1 MRFVL
6 IGAPGAGKGTQAE
19 KLSKALKI
27 PRITTGDLF
36 RQAVEEKSPL
46 GEKVKDIL
54 EQGALVSDDIVLAL
68 MQERM
73 SKPDALGGFILDGF
87 PRTMGQ
93 AEGLEKWLEKK
104 EWRLDGVIALEVADK
119 EVVARISGRRQ
130 CTQCG
135 VVYHVTANKPSQENI
150 CDACGGRLIQRKDD
164 AEATVRHRLNVY
176 KKETAPLLS
185 YYEKRGLLQTVD
197 GSQSVEKIFA
207 SIRSLIK

>member
-1 MRFVL
+1 MRILL

-19 KLSKALKI
+19 KLSQTLKI

-36 RQAVEEKSPL
+36 RQAVEEKSAL

-54 EQGALVSDDIVLAL
+54 ERGALVGDEIVLEL

-73 SKPDALGGFILDGF
+73 SKPDAMAGFILDGF

-104 EWRLDGVIALEVADK
+104 ERRLNRVIALEVTDK

-130 CTQCG
+130 CTKCG
-135 VVYHVTANKPSQENI
+135 VVYHVTANPPAKENI
-150 CDACGGRLIQRKDD
+150 CDACGGPLIQRKDD
-164 AEATVRHRLNVY
+164 CESTVRHRLDVY

-185 YYEKRGLLQTVD
+185 YYEKRGLLEKVD
-197 GSQSVEKIFA
+197 GSGSVEKIF
-207 SIRSLIK
+207 STIRSLIR